1 MSSRGSITMRGPIIA
16 VFFSFLLAISAHAN
30 ELWSC
35 QLADDLGNDAMRVTF
50 EVSGKKLIQRW
61 EAGIESDFDV
71 AQNNQYGLV
80 GLFSMSEIAP
90 GETKPTVGASAVAIN
105 KNTKQVWMSTI
116 IAGELSFANEL
127 SHGACVLRH

>member
-1 MSSRGSITMRGPIIA
+1 MSSRSSITLGRPIIA
-16 VFFSFLLAISAHAN
+16 VFSSCLLVTPAHAN

-50 EVSGKKLIQRW
+50 EVRGKKLVQKW
-61 EAGIESDFDV
+61 EAGIESDYDV
-71 AQNNQYGLV
+71 AQNNEYGLV

-90 GETKPTVGASAVAIN
+90 AETKPTVGASAVAIN
-105 KNTKQVWMSTI
+105 KNTNEVWMSTV

-127 SHGACVLRH
+127 SHGACVLRP